1 VGLSAQVA
9 FDLPERLEAHATPEE
24 RGLARD
30 DVRMLV
36 ARGSDGRLIHSRARD
51 LPDFL
56 RAGDLV
62 VINTSATLPAALP
75 ARRADGTELELRL
88 STPLPGA
95 GGEGRADGAWSERRA
110 GGSLPACEDRWVVEL
125 RNGDAPFKGA
135 RTGEVLGLPAG
146 ATARLDAPYLSGP
159 RLWAARL
166 ELPEPLMAY
175 LARHGSPIR
184 YRYVPEAHPLADY
197 QTAYAIEPGSA
208 EMPSAGRPLT
218 PAVLT
223 ALVAKGVSVA
233 PLILHT
239 GVSSP
244 ERGER
249 PYPERYS
256 VPPSTARLVEA
267 TRRWGGRVIAVGTT
281 VVRALETVARADGTI
296 EAGEGWTA
304 LIVTPDRGVRTVDG
318 LITGWHEPEA
328 SHLDILH
335 AVAGRRLVESSY
347 AAALQA
353 GYLWHEFGDLHLIV
367 P

>member
-1 VGLSAQVA
+1 VSAQVA
-9 FDLPERLEAHATPEE
+9 LPERLEAHATPEE

-36 ARGSDGRLIHSRARD
+36 ARGSDGRLVHSRARD

-56 RAGDLV
+56 EPGDLV
-62 VINTSATLPAALP
+62 VINTSATLPAAL
-75 ARRADGTELELRL
+75 AATRADGTQLELRL

-95 GGEGRADGAWSERRA
+95 PD
-110 GGSLPACEDRWVVEL
+110 DRWVVEL
-125 RNGDAPFKGA
+125 RAGDDPFRDA
-135 RTGEVLGLPAG
+135 RVGERLRLPAG
-146 ATARLDAPYLSGP
+146 ATAHLEAPYLAGP

-166 ELPEPLMAY
+166 RLPEPLMAY
-175 LARHGSPIR
+175 LARHGAPIR
-184 YRYVPEAHPLADY
+184 YRYVPQPHALADY
-197 QTAYAIEPGSA
+197 QTAYATEPGSA

-249 PYPERYS
+249 PYPERYR

-267 TRRWGGRVIAVGTT
+267 TKRWGGRVIAIGTT
-281 VVRALETVARADGTI
+281 VVRALETVARSDGTI

-304 LIVTPDRGVRTVDG
+304 LVVTPERGVRVVDG
-318 LITGWHEPEA
+318 LVTGWHEPEA
-328 SHLDILH
+328 SHLDMLH
-335 AVAGRRLVESSY
+335 AVAGRRLIERSY
-347 AAALQA
+347 AAALDA
-353 GYLWHEFGDLHLIV
+353 GYLWHEFGDLHLIL

>member
-1 VGLSAQVA
+1 VSTQVA
-9 FDLPERLEAHATPEE
+9 FNLPERLEAHATPEE

-36 ARGSDGRLIHSRARD
+36 ARGSDGRLTHSRARD

-95 GGEGRADGAWSERRA
+95 SD
-110 GGSLPACEDRWVVEL
+110 DRWVVEL
-125 RNGDAPFKGA
+125 RKGDDPFRDA
-135 RTGEVLGLPAG
+135 RAGDTLHLPAG
-146 ATARLDAPYLSGP
+146 AQARLEAPYLSGP

-166 ELPEPLMAY
+166 QLPEPLMAY

-281 VVRALETVARADGTI
+281 VVRALETVAHADGTI

-304 LIVTPDRGVRTVDG
+304 LVVTPDRGVRAVDG

>member
-1 VGLSAQVA
+1 MSTQVA
-9 FDLPERLEAHATPEE
+9 FNLPERLEAHATPEE

-36 ARGSDGRLIHSRARD
+36 ARGSDGRLTHSRARD

-95 GGEGRADGAWSERRA
+95 SD
-110 GGSLPACEDRWVVEL
+110 DRWVVEL
-125 RNGDAPFKGA
+125 RKGDDPFRDA
-135 RTGEVLGLPAG
+135 RAGDTLDLPAG
-146 ATARLDAPYLSGP
+146 AQARLEAPYLSGP

-166 ELPEPLMAY
+166 QLPEPLMAY
-175 LARHGSPIR
+175 LARHGAPIR

-281 VVRALETVARADGTI
+281 VVRALETVARTDGGI
-296 EAGEGWTA
+296 EAGDGWTA
-304 LIVTPDRGVRTVDG
+304 LVVTPARGVRTVDG
-318 LITGWHEPEA
+318 LLTGWHEPEA
-328 SHLDILH
+328 SHLLMLEG
-335 AVAGRRLVESSY
+335 VAGRDLVARSY
-347 AAALQA
+347 EAGLAL
-353 GYLWHEFGDLHLIV
+353 GYRWHEFGDSHLLL
-367 P
+367 PH

>member
-1 VGLSAQVA
+1 VSAQAA
-9 FDLPERLEAHATPEE
+9 FELPERLEAHDAPEE

-36 ARGSDGRLIHSRARD
+36 ARGDGRLVHARARD

-75 ARRADGTELELRL
+75 ARRADGAELELRL

-95 GGEGRADGAWSERRA
+95 RD
-110 GGSLPACEDRWVVEL
+110 DRWVVEL
-125 RNGDAPFKGA
+125 RAGTEPFSGGRAGD
-135 RTGEVLGLPAG
+135 VLELPAG
-146 ATARLDAPYLSGP
+146 ARAHLEAPYLAGP

-175 LARHGSPIR
+175 LARHGAAIR

-197 QTAYAIEPGSA
+197 QTAYATEPGSA

-218 PAVLT
+218 PGVLT
-223 ALVAKGVSVA
+223 ALAAKGVSVA
-233 PLILHT
+233 PIVLHT

-249 PYPERYS
+249 PYPERYR
-256 VPPSTARLVEA
+256 VPASTARLVEA
-267 TRRWGGRVIAVGTT
+267 TRRWGGRVVAIGTT
-281 VVRALETVARADGTI
+281 VVRALETVARADGTV

-304 LIVTPDRGVRTVDG
+304 LVVTPARGVRVIDG
-318 LITGWHEPEA
+318 LLTGWHEPEA
-328 SHLDILH
+328 SHLDMLE
-335 AVAGRRLVESSY
+335 AVAGRPLVYRSY

-353 GYLWHEFGDLHLIV
+353 GYLWHEFGDVHLIL

>member
-1 VGLSAQVA
+1 VSTQVA
-9 FDLPERLEAHATPEE
+9 FNLPERLEAHATPEE

-36 ARGSDGRLIHSRARD
+36 ARGSDGRLTHSRARD

-95 GGEGRADGAWSERRA
+95 SD
-110 GGSLPACEDRWVVEL
+110 DRWVVEL
-125 RNGDAPFKGA
+125 RKGDDPFRDA
-135 RTGEVLGLPAG
+135 RAGDTLHLPAG
-146 ATARLDAPYLSGP
+146 AQARLEAPYLSGP

-166 ELPEPLMAY
+166 QLPEPLMAY

-267 TRRWGGRVIAVGTT
+267 TRRWGGRVIAAGTT
-281 VVRALETVARADGTI
+281 VVRALETVAHADGTI

-304 LIVTPDRGVRTVDG
+304 LVVTPDRGVRAVDG

>member
-1 VGLSAQVA
+1 MSAQTA
-9 FDLPERLEAHATPEE
+9 FELPERLEAHTTPED

-36 ARGSDGRLIHSRARD
+36 ARGDGRLVHARARD

-56 RAGDLV
+56 DPGDLL

-75 ARRADGTELELRL
+75 AHRADGAQLELRL

-95 GGEGRADGAWSERRA
+95 ATEE
-110 GGSLPACEDRWVVEL
+110 RWVVEL
-125 RNGDAPFKGA
+125 RRGDDPFSGA
-135 RTGEVLGLPAG
+135 RTGEVLDLPAG
-146 ATARLDAPYLSGP
+146 ARAHLEAPYLSGP

-166 ELPEPLMAY
+166 TLPEPLMAY
-175 LARHGSPIR
+175 LARHGAPIR
-184 YRYVPEAHPLADY
+184 YRYVPTAHPLADY
-197 QTAYAIEPGSA
+197 QTAYAVEPGSA

-249 PYPERYS
+249 PYPERYR
-256 VPPSTARLVEA
+256 VPPTTARLVEA

-281 VVRALETVARADGTI
+281 VVRALETVARADGSI

-304 LIVTPDRGVRTVDG
+304 LVVTPERGVRAVDG

-328 SHLDILH
+328 SHLDMLH
-335 AVAGRRLVESSY
+335 AVAGRRLIERSY
-347 AAALQA
+347 AAALEA
-353 GYLWHEFGDLHLIV
+353 GYLWHEFGDLHLIL

>member
-1 VGLSAQVA
+1 VSAEPA
-9 FDLPERLEAHATPEE
+9 FALPERLEARATPEE

-36 ARGSDGRLIHSRARD
+36 ARGSDGRLTHSRARD

-75 ARRADGTELELRL
+75 ARRGDGTELELRL

-95 GGEGRADGAWSERRA
+95 SED
-110 GGSLPACEDRWVVEL
+110 CWVVEL
-125 RNGDAPFKGA
+125 RKGDDPFRGA
-135 RTGEVLGLPAG
+135 RAGEILDLAG
-146 ATARLDAPYLSGP
+146 DGTATLEAPYLSGP

-166 ELPEPLMAY
+166 QLPEPLMAY
-175 LARHGSPIR
+175 LARHGAPIR
-184 YRYVPEAHPLADY
+184 YRYVPEAHALADY

-267 TRRWGGRVIAVGTT
+267 TKRWGGRVVAIGTT

-304 LIVTPDRGVRTVDG
+304 LVVTPDRGVRAVDG
-318 LITGWHEPEA
+318 LVTGWHEPEA

-335 AVAGRRLVESSY
+335 AVAGRRLIERSY
-347 AAALQA
+347 AAALQS
-353 GYLWHEFGDLHLIV
+353 GYLWHEFGDLHLIL

>member
-1 VGLSAQVA
+1 VSAQAA
-9 FDLPERLEAHATPEE
+9 FELPERLEAHDAPEE

-36 ARGSDGRLIHSRARD
+36 ARGDGRLVHARARD

-75 ARRADGTELELRL
+75 ARRADGAELELRL

-95 GGEGRADGAWSERRA
+95 RD
-110 GGSLPACEDRWVVEL
+110 DRWVVEL
-125 RNGDAPFKGA
+125 RAGTEPFSGGRAGD
-135 RTGEVLGLPAG
+135 VLELPAG
-146 ATARLDAPYLSGP
+146 ARAYLEAPYLAGP

-166 ELPEPLMAY
+166 DLPEPLMAY
-175 LARHGSPIR
+175 LARHGAAIR
-184 YRYVPEAHPLADY
+184 YRYVPDAHPLADY
-197 QTAYAIEPGSA
+197 QTAYATEPGSA

-218 PAVLT
+218 PGVLT
-223 ALVAKGVSVA
+223 ALAAKGVSVA
-233 PLILHT
+233 PIVLHT

-249 PYPERYS
+249 PYPERYR
-256 VPPSTARLVEA
+256 VPASTARLVEA
-267 TRRWGGRVIAVGTT
+267 TRRWGGRVVAIGTT
-281 VVRALETVARADGTI
+281 VVRALETVARADGTV

-304 LIVTPDRGVRTVDG
+304 LVVTPARGVRVIDG
-318 LITGWHEPEA
+318 LLTGWHEPEA
-328 SHLDILH
+328 SHLDMLE
-335 AVAGRRLVESSY
+335 AVAGRPLVYRSY

-353 GYLWHEFGDLHLIV
+353 GYLWHEFGDVHLIL

>member
-1 VGLSAQVA
+1 MSAEPA
-9 FDLPERLEAHATPEE
+9 FALPERLEAHATPEE

-36 ARGSDGRLIHSRARD
+36 ARGADGRLVHSRARD

-62 VINTSATLPAALP
+62 VVNTSATLPAALP

-95 GGEGRADGAWSERRA
+95 SD
-110 GGSLPACEDRWVVEL
+110 DRWVVEL
-125 RNGDAPFKGA
+125 RAGDEPFGDA
-135 RTGEVLGLPAG
+135 RTGETLALPVGAG
-146 ATARLDAPYLSGP
+146 ARLEAPYLSGP

-175 LARHGSPIR
+175 LARHGAPIR
-184 YRYVPEAHPLADY
+184 YRYVPTAHPLADY
-197 QTAYAIEPGSA
+197 QTAYAVEPGSA

-249 PYPERYS
+249 PYPERYR

-267 TRRWGGRVIAVGTT
+267 TKHWGGRVIAVGTT
-281 VVRALETVARADGTI
+281 VVRALETVARSDGTI
-296 EAGEGWTA
+296 ESGEGWTA
-304 LIVTPDRGVRTVDG
+304 LVVTPDRGVRAVDG
-318 LITGWHEPEA
+318 LVTGWHEPEA
-328 SHLDILH
+328 SHLDMLH
-335 AVAGRRLVESSY
+335 AVAGRRLIERSY
-347 AAALQA
+347 NAALQA
-353 GYLWHEFGDLHLIV
+353 GYLWHEFGDLHLIL

>member
-1 VGLSAQVA
+1 VSTQVA
-9 FDLPERLEAHATPEE
+9 FNLPERLEAHATPEE

-36 ARGSDGRLIHSRARD
+36 ARGSDGRLTHSRARD

-95 GGEGRADGAWSERRA
+95 SD
-110 GGSLPACEDRWVVEL
+110 DRWVVEL
-125 RNGDAPFKGA
+125 RKGDDPFRDA
-135 RTGEVLGLPAG
+135 RAGDTLDLPAG
-146 ATARLDAPYLSGP
+146 AVARLEAPYLSGP

-166 ELPEPLMAY
+166 QLPEPLMAY

-267 TRRWGGRVIAVGTT
+267 TRRWGGRVIAAGTT
-281 VVRALETVARADGTI
+281 VVRALETVAHADGTI

-304 LIVTPDRGVRTVDG
+304 LVVTPDRGVRAVDG

-335 AVAGRRLVESSY
+335 AVAARRLVESSY